1 MSIISSMSSQFFKFR
16 VIGESTWT
24 IPAPVMEN
32 SDSISITSSW
42 STTNVQGST
51 EAMSAFNFVNNP
63 TIPINIKFHEDLW
76 RDYNPGHTYEETI
89 AKLASLQY
97 PGGTSTIEPP
107 YVIISWSEYTF
118 RGYFTNIRI
127 TQSGPF
133 RNGHRVCCEVSMQFT
148 AVKSA
153 SPTRS
158 DVASSFRTTFQ

>member
-32 SDSISITSSW
+32 SESISITSSW

-76 RDYNPGHTYEETI
+76 RDYNPGHTIVINNNKRSHHARHIILHLPNTT
-89 AKLASLQY
+89 
-97 PGGTSTIEPP
+97 PHVGT
-107 YVIISWSEYTF
+107 
-118 RGYFTNIRI
+118 
-127 TQSGPF
+127 QL
-133 RNGHRVCCEVSMQFT
+133 
-148 AVKSA
+148 
-153 SPTRS
+153 
-158 DVASSFRTTFQ
+158 